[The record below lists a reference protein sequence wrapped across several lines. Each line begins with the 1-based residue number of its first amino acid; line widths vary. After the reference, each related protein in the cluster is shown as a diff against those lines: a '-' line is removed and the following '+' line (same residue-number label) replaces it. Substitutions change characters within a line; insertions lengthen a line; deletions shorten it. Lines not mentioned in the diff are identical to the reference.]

1 MVASASVLVIRRGW
15 SSGRRG
21 LTADGQKLF
30 KSSSSLAVLVGR
42 CTTQLCDPLTGG
54 QAPGQGPACQ
64 QIPQY
69 TLDELLWRLW
79 RTDE

>member
-42 CTTQLCDPLTGG
+42 CTTQLCLPCDPLTGG
-54 QAPGQGPACQ
+54 QALGQGPACQ
-64 QIPQY
+64 QIPQ
-69 TLDELLWRLW
+69 
-79 RTDE
+79 